1 MNWAPGMGPCR
12 YARVYHYLS
21 ANGRGEMVKVGQII
35 QVRALRANDVPYR
48 WWRSR
53 VESLTDDRIVTVT
66 PLGARVNGP
75 GGGWRQRHV
84 FRTTYWFDEMYNLA
98 EVYFPNG
105 DLLELYVNV
114 ASPAVLESR
123 RLSYIDY
130 ELDVVWKQGGKPH
143 VRDEHEFE
151 EAIHLYGYSPELQR
165 ACWTAVDRALEL
177 VRHWSVRPGR
187 VRSSARAG
195 SSKRRTTEV

>member
-1 MNWAPGMGPCR
+1 
-12 YARVYHYLS
+12 
-21 ANGRGEMVKVGQII
+21 MVKVGQII

-53 VESLTDDRIVTVT
+53 VESLTDDRVVTVT

-75 GGGWRQRHV
+75 GGGWRHRHI

-98 EVYFPNG
+98 EVFFPNG
-105 DLLELYVNV
+105 DLLELYVNI
-114 ASPAVLESR
+114 ASPAVLEGR

-151 EAIHLYGYSPELQR
+151 EANPPVRLLAGTPARRLD
-165 ACWTAVDRALEL
+165 AVDRALEL

-187 VRSSARAG
+187 ARNSVRAG